1 MMQTS
6 VESLSDTTIESR
18 SAAWVS
24 SLIRMSYQYVEK
36 RPEVGKAVRPREPWN
51 ESDGRES
58 HVHAILR

>member
-1 MMQTS
+1 MPSISERIAVMMQTS

-36 RPEVGKAVRPREPWN
+36 RPEVGTP
-51 ESDGRES
+51 
-58 HVHAILR
+58 